1 MEIPN
6 YTELLTA
13 LRAAHRE
20 ASDGLS
26 GQTTR
31 PPFRSLAYTYE
42 HLETALSIVES
53 VLTGQECAL
62 PTCKNPIPYREPGQP
77 GRTALYCGK
86 RCRDRAAYQ
95 ARKQREQRGAGS

>member
-31 PPFRSLAYTYE
+31 P
-42 HLETALSIVES
+42 LSAPS
-53 VLTGQECAL
+53 
-62 PTCKNPIPYREPGQP
+62 PTP
-77 GRTALYCGK
+77 T
-86 RCRDRAAYQ
+86 
-95 ARKQREQRGAGS
+95 ST

>member
-6 YTELLTA
+6 YTELLAA
-13 LRAAHRE
+13 LRAAHQE
-20 ASDGLS
+20 VSDGL
-26 GQTTR
+26 GDQPTR
-31 PPFRSLAYTYE
+31 TPFRSLAYAYE
-42 HLETALSIVES
+42 HIATALGIAES

-62 PTCKNPIPYREPGQP
+62 PACKNPIPHREPGQP

-95 ARKQREQRGAGS
+95 TRKQREQRAGS

>member
-1 MEIPN
+1 MEVPN

-20 ASDGLS
+20 IGDGLTGQSRRSPS
-26 GQTTR
+26 G
-31 PPFRSLAYTYE
+31 SLAYAYGSI
-42 HLETALSIVES
+42 ETALRIAES

-62 PTCKNPIPYREPGQP
+62 PACKNPIPHREPGQP

-95 ARKQREQRGAGS
+95 TRKQREQRAGS